1 VRTYTVPGLEILN
14 LAEEAGLKLL
24 MGVWW
29 DDPRYLEPTDRGS
42 WQTMASEAW
51 AAVKE
56 AVESYAGHAAV
67 LGFVLGNDNPRS
79 GGPLAR
85 ATGNDAAPEALFS
98 YANSPPP
105 SIWIPATSLAS
116 TSSSRTN
123 LPTGAIWRSYRSRSE
138 TDSFS

>member
-1 VRTYTVPGLEILN
+1 VRTYTVPRLEILN

-56 AVESYAGHAAV
+56 AVESYAGHVAV
-67 LGFVLGNDNPRS
+67 LGFVLGN
-79 GGPLAR
+79 
-85 ATGNDAAPEALFS
+85 E
-98 YANSPPP
+98 
-105 SIWIPATSLAS
+105 IPGLVV
-116 TSSSRTN
+116 R
-123 LPTGAIWRSYRSRSE
+123 
-138 TDSFS
+138 